1 MIEITE
7 ENYRDIKFNEGIIVC
22 VNKNTEQ
29 YRHQGTFNLVVE
41 SDYTTNKKHENPNAS
56 VSSFTIL
63 VYDSLFNYKGFYL
76 SGREGCFAWN
86 KEDLKFQYIRY
97 FLFKDFEELCIWY
110 LQQHKYLIEHNDGE
124 NIGYVPK
131 IIPVNTENNDK
142 TRVYEKCGTNTCP
155 PSCPKCLSM
164 ENTNKKKK
172 IKRKDKYKDILKL
185 LEIRDRIK
193 GEVELAHLHSQLPFK
208 HDNRMFE
215 YANELNAFLEQEV
228 DAE

>member
-29 YRHQGTFNLVVE
+29 YRHQDTFNIVVE
-41 SDYTTNKKHENPNAS
+41 SDHLTNKKQENPNAS
-56 VSSFTIL
+56 VSSFTTL

-97 FLFKDFEELCIWY
+97 FLFKDFEEFCIWY

-131 IIPVNTENNDK
+131 IIPDNIEN
-142 TRVYEKCGTNTCP
+142 GTNTCP
-155 PSCPKCLSM
+155 SSCPKCLSM
-164 ENTNKKKK
+164 QNTNKKKK
-172 IKRKDKYKDILKL
+172 IKRKDKYKDILKI
-185 LEIRDRIK
+185 LEIRDRISS
-193 GEVELAHLHSQLPFK
+193 EVELAHLYSPAPFK
-208 HDNRMFE
+208 HDNRIVE
-215 YANELNAFLEQEV
+215 YSNELSAFLEQEV
-228 DAE
+228 DIE